1 MTHAQDGKVDVSLFE
16 GGIYFMKEMATRH
29 NKTKF
34 EMYRPPIKLWL
45 LKIDYAGKELS
56 SNDHAAPNVLESW
69 KESFTGLLS
78 SVLSTGAQEDD
89 KSTGLWIEFTLL
101 GRDSYKLVLQTLC
114 APMLSE
120 WVDTIQREQ
129 HDMRQRSD
137 IFQTTTICTGP
148 FLDGSER
155 INCAVPFGGGG
166 QILIGTDKGLYLS
179 NSNKEPVKVL
189 GLHLI
194 EQVDVVESHDLI
206 VIRADKEILMYPF
219 DALNR
224 EDPSKGIV
232 QANRVTSNSSFFKL
246 GSHNG
251 RVIVTVVES
260 TFISST
266 VKMYEVSQKQS
277 DVVGDTSNHGVERV
291 NAPMRNFRHFY
302 RPTLVTSIHY
312 LKTHICVATGS
323 RGFQAVCIETLDI
336 EPIFDPQDSDLDFV
350 QKKQGSL
357 KPVSIFS
364 IEDDFLLCYDGRVKY
379 MLQVA

>member
-1 MTHAQDGKVDVSLFE
+1 
-16 GGIYFMKEMATRH
+16 
-29 NKTKF
+29 
-34 EMYRPPIKLWL
+34 
-45 LKIDYAGKELS
+45 
-56 SNDHAAPNVLESW
+56 
-69 KESFTGLLS
+69 
-78 SVLSTGAQEDD
+78 
-89 KSTGLWIEFTLL
+89 
-101 GRDSYKLVLQTLC
+101 
-114 APMLSE
+114 
-120 WVDTIQREQ
+120 
-129 HDMRQRSD
+129 
-137 IFQTTTICTGP
+137 
-148 FLDGSER
+148 
-155 INCAVPFGGGG
+155 
-166 QILIGTDKGLYLS
+166 
-179 NSNKEPVKVL
+179 
-189 GLHLI
+189 
-194 EQVDVVESHDLI
+194 
-206 VIRADKEILMYPF
+206 MYPF
-219 DALNR
+219 DALNH

-291 NAPMRNFRHFY
+291 NAPMRNFRVRMMFSPFHLNSCEWVLPKILIPNNSQHFY